1 MKTATVLIAVLLAV
15 AGLPT
20 RSIAADDS
28 QLCRGSSDAGIAA
41 CNRAIASGQYKG
53 RNLGFIYLNR
63 GQTYYDRSDYDRAAA
78 DFTRAIEVD
87 PNYPMGYGNRA
98 NAYAMKGEDDRAI
111 ASYDQAIRLDPNYTA
126 AYTGRG
132 LIYERK
138 GNIEQARRDYNAA
151 LAVPKKYDDG
161 KWAHDTARRHL
172 DELAGK

>member
-1 MKTATVLIAVLLAV
+1 MRTRTVLIAVLLAV

-172 DELAGK
+172 DELASK

>member
-1 MKTATVLIAVLLAV
+1 MPASPRATAPLRPANTRAAIKIAVLLAV

-78 DFTRAIEVD
+78 DFAR
-87 PNYPMGYGNRA
+87 
-98 NAYAMKGEDDRAI
+98 
-111 ASYDQAIRLDPNYTA
+111 AIRLDPNYTA

-151 LAVPKKYDDG
+151 LAVPQKYDDG

-172 DELAGK
+172 DELASK